1 MLSNEFKEFIKLL
14 NDQKVE
20 YLLVGGYA
28 VVLHG
33 YVRYTGDIDFWI
45 NPVEKNAEKVVEVLD
60 QFGFSS
66 LNLSIEDFTS
76 EDQII
81 QLGYPPNRIDIMT
94 SVTGLSFLECYSNQT
109 TFIIE
114 EIPVKTITL
123 EDLKK
128 NKKASGRHKDLD
140 DVENLKKTD

>member
-1 MLSNEFKEFIKLL
+1 MLSNEFKEFARLL

-28 VVLHG
+28 VVLYG

-45 NPVEKNAEKVVEVLD
+45 NPTKKNAAKVVEVLND
-60 QFGFSS
+60 FGFGS
-66 LNLSIEDFTS
+66 LDLGVEDFTK

-81 QLGYPPNRIDIMT
+81 QLGYPPNRIDIIT
-94 SVTGLSFLECYSNQT
+94 SVTGLTFSDSYSNRNSFTIEGVAIQT
-109 TFIIE
+109 IS
-114 EIPVKTITL
+114 L

-128 NKKASGRHKDLD
+128 NKKASGRYKDLD
-140 DVENLKKTD
+140 DLENL